1 MAGGS
6 LRSLAALRKQGNCAE
21 ALARLRDLL
30 RRDDLDSDELER
42 AGRWLV
48 HDLKD
53 DPGAIPVRILGQC
66 TTSWLTPMIAARA
79 WARGHALAVRDGEY
93 DNIMQELNT
102 GSASGVV
109 VFVPWTQRLLAA
121 GVRPRGDR
129 VEDELAFWRQA
140 WSQAV
145 AHGDRIVQVGFDRD
159 GSGPLG
165 HHLASGPGGDV
176 ALVRELNQRVRDAL
190 PRGAYFVDLEQ
201 VAGQLGRASFYDPR
215 QYHWTKQPFSMAG
228 AGLLAHHVAAGI
240 SAILRGP
247 QKVLVVDLDNT
258 LWGGVVGETGPLGIT
273 LGETAD
279 GEAHRALQLYLQ
291 GLARRGVLLAVAS
304 KNNPDDAREPFGA
317 HPDMVLALDDF
328 AAFEASWDPKSA
340 ALRRIAEAL
349 GLGLDSFVFLADNP
363 AEREHVRQAL
373 PEVEVVE
380 LPDEPAGFV
389 RALEAGLWFESVAI
403 TEEDRARNAQYAA
416 ERRRGELEK
425 QAGTL
430 DEYLASLEMVADV
443 RAIDGADLPRV
454 VQLLAKTNQF
464 NLTTRRHGEAQV
476 RALLDAPGSVGLS
489 LRLRDRFGDHGLV
502 AVLLAVPLAAVD
514 VRALLV
520 DTWLMS
526 CRVIGRTVEQALAGE
541 LIRRAE
547 DLGYR
552 RLIGE
557 YLPTRKNALVAGLYE
572 ALGFSRLAPD
582 ADPDVG
588 DGAARFVLELPVAEL
603 PRTFV
608 ARDPAR

>member
-1 MAGGS
+1 
-6 LRSLAALRKQGNCAE
+6 
-21 ALARLRDLL
+21 
-30 RRDDLDSDELER
+30 
-42 AGRWLV
+42 
-48 HDLKD
+48 
-53 DPGAIPVRILGQC
+53 
-66 TTSWLTPMIAARA
+66 
-79 WARGHALAVRDGEY
+79 
-93 DNIMQELNT
+93 
-102 GSASGVV
+102 
-109 VFVPWTQRLLAA
+109 
-121 GVRPRGDR
+121 
-129 VEDELAFWRQA
+129 
-140 WSQAV
+140 
-145 AHGDRIVQVGFDRD
+145 
-159 GSGPLG
+159 
-165 HHLASGPGGDV
+165 
-176 ALVRELNQRVRDAL
+176 
-190 PRGAYFVDLEQ
+190 
-201 VAGQLGRASFYDPR
+201 
-215 QYHWTKQPFSMAG
+215 
-228 AGLLAHHVAAGI
+228 
-240 SAILRGP
+240 
-247 QKVLVVDLDNT
+247 
-258 LWGGVVGETGPLGIT
+258 
-273 LGETAD
+273 
-279 GEAHRALQLYLQ
+279 
-291 GLARRGVLLAVAS
+291 
-304 KNNPDDAREPFGA
+304 
-317 HPDMVLALDDF
+317 
-328 AAFEASWDPKSA
+328 
-340 ALRRIAEAL
+340 
-349 GLGLDSFVFLADNP
+349 
-363 AEREHVRQAL
+363 VRQAL